1 MTNKARLKQL
11 HKQIQEP
18 VIEHRTEK
26 QNRKEKEIEANIPRG
41 ERANFLKATITLPPE
56 ILAALR
62 DVGMKRKSEGQKDT
76 DVSSLIREAVTEWLK
91 KQ

>member
-1 MTNKARLKQL
+1 MTKKARISAMNKQL
-11 HKQIQEP
+11 HNPAK
-18 VIEHRTEK
+18 EHKTEK
-26 QNRKEKEIEANIPRG
+26 HVQEKEIEANVPRG